1 MPELPPALLLG
12 GRLALWRPVYLLSS
26 SLYEEGRRRGGE
38 VLLYGIPTNIL
49 LLNSNEAVPW
59 QEVGYRGSYW
69 GVQGVQGVWR

>member
-1 MPELPPALLLG
+1 MKKG
-12 GRLALWRPVYLLSS
+12 G
-26 SLYEEGRRRGGE
+26 EGGE

-69 GVQGVQGVWR
+69 GGSGGTRVLEIATVQYMILL